1 MLPPF
6 EVKVVTHRV
15 HSVIT
20 AHEFSEFAASRRST
34 RDFLSTPVDAVLL
47 DQILTD
53 AMTAPSWSNL
63 RSFMV
68 GVATGERRD
77 RLSAELLRR
86 WEVVAQARSGG
97 LRGILGLLAKP
108 WALPKGDYNLIRPYP
123 KELAPRGTKI
133 GAGLYKVLGVARGD
147 KAGRDAQTA
156 RNYEFFGA
164 PVEIFLFAHRGL
176 GVYSVSD
183 ASLFA
188 QNLML
193 SAHAH
198 GLGTCAQGSVALWSR
213 PIKHEFAVPRKYK
226 LVYGIALGYPS
237 DKPVN
242 SFEAERLPVADITAG

>member
-1 MLPPF
+1 M
-6 EVKVVTHRV
+6 
-15 HSVIT
+15 IT
-20 AHEFSEFAASRRST
+20 ANDFSAFAASRRST
-34 RDFLSTPVDAVLL
+34 RDFLPTAVDPAVLEE
-47 DQILTD
+47 ILAD

-68 GVATGERRD
+68 GVAVGERRD
-77 RLSAELLRR
+77 RLSRELLLR
-86 WEVVAQARSGG
+86 WDVVARARSGG

-108 WALPKGDYNLIRPYP
+108 WALPKGDYNVIRPYP
-123 KELAPRGTKI
+123 KELAPRGAKI
-133 GAGLYKVLGVARGD
+133 GAGLYKVLGVARED
-147 KAGRDAQTA
+147 TAGRDAQTA

-213 PIKHEFAVPRKYK
+213 PIKKEFAVPKNYK
-226 LVYGIALGYPS
+226 LVYGIALGYAS
-237 DKPVN
+237 DHPVN
-242 SFEAERLPVADITAG
+242 KFEAERLPVADITVSGV